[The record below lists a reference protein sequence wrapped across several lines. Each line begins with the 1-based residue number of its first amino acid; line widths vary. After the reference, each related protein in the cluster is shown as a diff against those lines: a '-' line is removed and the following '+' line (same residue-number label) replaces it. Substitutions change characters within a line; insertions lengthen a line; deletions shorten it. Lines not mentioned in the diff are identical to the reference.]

1 MPEIISNTSCLI
13 ALDDIG
19 MLNILKSLYGK
30 ISISTE
36 VSQEFGKQVE
46 DWIEIKQVKDR
57 NYLKILNNLVDLG
70 EASTIALALE
80 FDEVLTILDD
90 LKARKLAKN
99 LKVKY
104 TGLLGVLLK
113 AKDKN
118 VISSVKEVLLK
129 LKSANFFISK
139 AIEEKVLRLANE

>member
-118 VISSVKEVLLK
+118 VISSVKEVLIK